1 MMQSAHTA
9 TLVARTPIV
18 LFFMARSPLKSPK
31 AALRVRPPQGP
42 NLNIYNY
49 CELREFL
56 DVAAPLIDIIF
67 EVVAPQQRLPGP
79 PRTAASRQKEEVMF
93 RLRGRDWIILTAFI
107 VAGAVG
113 YVVYS
118 IWTEEGLRRT
128 EADMKSNL
136 PLRVD
141 QNTTL
146 VDVKYER
153 THSIYWYVID
163 KPDQF
168 DPQETARQV
177 QIGVCANADNSS
189 TMKKEGFSYEY
200 HYRTKEGLALTDF
213 KITTCE

>member
-1 MMQSAHTA
+1 MVSACGIA
-9 TLVARTPIV
+9 
-18 LFFMARSPLKSPK
+18 
-31 AALRVRPPQGP
+31 
-42 NLNIYNY
+42 
-49 CELREFL
+49 
-56 DVAAPLIDIIF
+56 
-67 EVVAPQQRLPGP
+67 RLPP
-79 PRTAASRQKEEVMF
+79 KPAEKQKLMF
-93 RLRGRDWIILTAFI
+93 RLRRRDWIILTAFI

-118 IWTEEGLRRT
+118 KWAEEGLRRT

-136 PLRVD
+136 PLQVD

-168 DPQETARQV
+168 DAQETARQV
-177 QIGVCANADNSS
+177 QIGVCTNADNSN

-200 HYRTKEGLALTDF
+200 HYKTKDGLALTDF
-213 KITTCE
+213 KVTTCE